1 MEQKNGMENR
11 KMLFGT
17 KFKKRDNV
25 YRVQK
30 E

>member
-17 KFKKRDNV
+17 KFKKYDNA
-25 YRVQK
+25 YGMQK